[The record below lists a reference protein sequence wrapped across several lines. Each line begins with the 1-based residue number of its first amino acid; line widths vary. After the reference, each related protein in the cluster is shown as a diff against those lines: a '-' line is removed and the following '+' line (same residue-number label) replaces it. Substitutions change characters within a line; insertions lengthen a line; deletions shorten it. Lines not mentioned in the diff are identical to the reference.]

1 MAASLLA
8 CNYMGVQIRLVK
20 QFTARRAI
28 SVLTRPQLTRG
39 TLVLGQEKIGPSGVA
54 ESRKS
59 AVASGRVSVA
69 ERTIDAVWRWR

>member
-8 CNYMGVQIRLVK
+8 CNYVGGVVRLVN

-54 ESRKS
+54 ESRTS
-59 AVASGRVSVA
+59 AVATGRVSVA
-69 ERTIDAVWRWR
+69 ERAIDADWRWR